1 MSVIDADNVDVVG
14 SYSGKTINQQRSYCI
29 WALTMKI
36 TKKEAKEYQ
45 EIVSAEAAT
54 YGVVEKTLKT
64 QVKLLTNILDKKAKF
79 WDKLADKYKL
89 DIDKKDYSLKRNSR
103 KILLKGQKKSS

>member
-1 MSVIDADNVDVVG
+1 MAKRKTEKT
-14 SYSGKTINQQRSYCI
+14 SYRIG
-29 WALTMKI
+29 ALTMKI

-45 EIVSAEAAT
+45 KIMSAEAAT
-54 YGVVEKTLKT
+54 YGIVEKALKT
-64 QVKLLTNILDKKAKF
+64 QVKLLTNILEEKSKF

-89 DIDKKDYSLKRNSR
+89 DIDTNNYSLKRKSR